1 MTRHL
6 HLYGLLTLLILLAE
20 GRAWGHAA
28 PPSSPS
34 RPAARP
40 LPKLAVAALV
50 QEPAAQDQ
58 KNIEDLL
65 TIELGNQPFLQLV
78 DRQALQAVMKE
89 HAIVLSNQMDPKG
102 AMALGKFAGADYLL
116 YVLVVNDNGLATQR
130 KAMVRLVEAATGQ
143 VRVNDQVA
151 LSENLALSLA
161 AVREKVLAAVRPESQ
176 AVNRLTVG
184 IAALPNRSGTDR
196 SDKLGIELQK
206 ALRTRLSR
214 EPWAVVLEREYP
226 RVLLDELELGRAG
239 IVGGKTAE
247 TLPPADFVL
256 SGAIEDVGREYEAGR
271 PWKVRLDLTLRLRG
285 HRGQLRQT
293 FRSDAIEA
301 AANELMP
308 KIEEFRRQPAS
319 QSAVPEKE
327 LWRRQAMYLMPRR
340 CETWAEAIV
349 PNFSVS
355 TASIRLET
363 IRAWENVLVLD
374 GNDWEAMTNLG
385 ICLIGFDRW
394 YRGNAAAAAKC
405 VAGSQLVERAAQ
417 QTERCSRRHVH
428 RLYRAD
434 ARHGTSSGQGNGS
447 VRRRSRQGIQACR
460 QFLGEVGTRHAGID
474 RRQSG
479 LASGKVGSRDPE
491 CRQRPRHRAR
501 GVSTRTCARARL
513 GARCLSADP
522 AS

>member
-1 MTRHL
+1 M
-6 HLYGLLTLLILLAE
+6 
-20 GRAWGHAA
+20 
-28 PPSSPS
+28 
-34 RPAARP
+34 
-40 LPKLAVAALV
+40 
-50 QEPAAQDQ
+50 
-58 KNIEDLL
+58 
-65 TIELGNQPFLQLV
+65 
-78 DRQALQAVMKE
+78 
-89 HAIVLSNQMDPKG
+89 
-102 AMALGKFAGADYLL
+102 
-116 YVLVVNDNGLATQR
+116 
-130 KAMVRLVEAATGQ
+130 
-143 VRVNDQVA
+143 
-151 LSENLALSLA
+151 
-161 AVREKVLAAVRPESQ
+161 
-176 AVNRLTVG
+176 
-184 IAALPNRSGTDR
+184 
-196 SDKLGIELQK
+196 
-206 ALRTRLSR
+206 
-214 EPWAVVLEREYP
+214 
-226 RVLLDELELGRAG
+226 GRAG

-405 VAGSQLVERAAQ
+405 VAGSQLVERALRSKPSDVLADTFIACIGPMRDMAPARAREMAQ
-417 QTERCSRRHVH
+417 YVVDHGKEFKHADSFWVKSALVTPASTGGSQDLLREKWD
-428 RLYRAD
+428 RAIRNAAKDPDTVLVAYLQGLARELALGRD
-434 ARHGTSSGQGNGS
+434 ASLLTPHLDS
-447 VRRRSRQGIQACR
+447 VDPVIQFVVRAT
-460 QFLGEVGTRHAGID
+460 LGEV
-474 RRQSG
+474 
-479 LASGKVGSRDPE
+479 LCKNMRDPKGLE
-491 CRQRPRHRAR
+491 HFDKAIR
-501 GVSTRTCARARL
+501 VLNEARA
-513 GARCLSADP
+513 P
-522 AS
+522 VNPTTKII

>member
-1 MTRHL
+1 
-6 HLYGLLTLLILLAE
+6 
-20 GRAWGHAA
+20 
-28 PPSSPS
+28 
-34 RPAARP
+34 
-40 LPKLAVAALV
+40 
-50 QEPAAQDQ
+50 
-58 KNIEDLL
+58 
-65 TIELGNQPFLQLV
+65 
-78 DRQALQAVMKE
+78 
-89 HAIVLSNQMDPKG
+89 
-102 AMALGKFAGADYLL
+102 
-116 YVLVVNDNGLATQR
+116 
-130 KAMVRLVEAATGQ
+130 MVRLVEAATGQ
-143 VRVNDQVA
+143 VRVDDQVA

-355 TASIRLET
+355 TALIRLET

-394 YRGNAAAAAKC
+394 YRGDAAAAAKC
-405 VAGSQLVERAAQ
+405 VAGSQLVERGLRSKPSDVLADTFIACIGPMRDMAPARAREMAQ
-417 QTERCSRRHVH
+417 YVVDHGKEFKHADSFWVKSALVTPASTGGSQDLLREKWD
-428 RLYRAD
+428 RAI
-434 ARHGTSSGQGNGS
+434 R
-447 VRRRSRQGIQACR
+447 
-460 QFLGEVGTRHAGID
+460 
-474 RRQSG
+474 
-479 LASGKVGSRDPE
+479 K